1 MPGPSGVS
9 AEEGEDK
16 PGVPYVI
23 LLCLVGFASLPGSS
37 VYACIAAKSLRT
49 SYGWSI
55 CLLNFCAFVDLSHKC
70 YINVAF
76 YVLILHTVEVLAVPS
91 VFRSAI

>member
-1 MPGPSGVS
+1 MPY
-9 AEEGEDK
+9 AT
-16 PGVPYVI
+16 
-23 LLCLVGFASLPGSS
+23 LLCLVGFTSRSGSI
-37 VYACIAAKSLRT
+37 VYVCVAAKSLRT

-55 CLLNFCAFVDLSHKC
+55 CLVNFCAFVDLSHKC

-91 VFRSAI
+91 AFGSSI